1 MKVLHADLADDP
13 SVFKRFERE
22 AQALQKLRHPNIVP
36 FYGLFQSQGQPFL
49 LEEFIEGN
57 SLQGILRERNGQPL
71 PVEETIIYMKGL
83 CAALHYAHANKVVHC
98 DVKPGNVL
106 VNRQG
111 NIFLADF
118 GIAKFIDATTTMTMG
133 GAGTPAYMA
142 PEQIAGRSVAPATDI
157 YALGVMLFEMLAGQ
171 RPFRGTETGSEAG
184 GDTPSERVRY
194 AHLHLP
200 PPDPRQI
207 NPNLS
212 PVLSQMILRGLTKN
226 PAKRFQSAQDFFFVL
241 CQASQAQPDQ
251 VGDMTTIIG
260 EFMPRPLQPVPAQP
274 QRAAA
279 TPRPQKKQEMTS
291 SQKGL
296 IGLLITVAVLIFA
309 ITGLTIG
316 TIAPSNNPPLLQ
328 ATLTDLPIPS
338 KTFTL
343 FPPTETLT
351 NAPIPTIEPSRTY
364 VFAADTY
371 TPFSLPTATLTA
383 TETNTPTQTPPPT
396 EIVVSTSAPQPLP
409 ENQDSCPEGTA
420 AKEPA
425 LIAPFSGGQ
434 FAIQTVKSYNGDI
447 TLVVSGTGQAE
458 NRKWSDAFYLFT
470 DNDEVP
476 LTKPSHPN
484 GGILSINKKIVD
496 KFTSYEHPP
505 YNPDHIYT
513 FSITAPGGQILFGV
527 FDSKT
532 FDNSGSYTVVVCQ

>member
-1 MKVLHADLADDP
+1 
-13 SVFKRFERE
+13 
-22 AQALQKLRHPNIVP
+22 
-36 FYGLFQSQGQPFL
+36 
-49 LEEFIEGN
+49 
-57 SLQGILRERNGQPL
+57 
-71 PVEETIIYMKGL
+71 
-83 CAALHYAHANKVVHC
+83 
-98 DVKPGNVL
+98 
-106 VNRQG
+106 
-111 NIFLADF
+111 
-118 GIAKFIDATTTMTMG
+118 
-133 GAGTPAYMA
+133 
-142 PEQIAGRSVAPATDI
+142 
-157 YALGVMLFEMLAGQ
+157 
-171 RPFRGTETGSEAG
+171 
-184 GDTPSERVRY
+184 
-194 AHLHLP
+194 
-200 PPDPRQI
+200 
-207 NPNLS
+207 
-212 PVLSQMILRGLTKN
+212 
-226 PAKRFQSAQDFFFVL
+226 
-241 CQASQAQPDQ
+241 
-251 VGDMTTIIG
+251 
-260 EFMPRPLQPVPAQP
+260 
-274 QRAAA
+274 
-279 TPRPQKKQEMTS
+279 MTS